1 MAARW
6 IADRLAERRRRRG
19 AEPLL
24 TYYDLRSGERTE
36 LSAVT
41 LANWVDKTA
50 NLLLDEYAVA
60 PGEPVAL
67 PLAAEAPGHWMT
79 AVWELACW
87 QVTAVV
93 TVGGAGDPARLAVAG
108 LSLDFG
114 QPEPAD
120 RVACS
125 LSPLGLPFAGALPP
139 GVVDYTAE
147 VRGQPDSAPVLPAA
161 AATPAWVDPQRRLSH
176 AHLVA
181 GAAGSPRR
189 TLVQP
194 GDPWTTCRTGVLAAL
209 LSGGSAVVVVGGD
222 PDRVAALAASERA
235 EPA

>member
-60 PGEPVAL
+60 PGEAVGL

-93 TVGGAGDPARLAVAG
+93 EVGDTADPARLAVAG
-108 LSLDFG
+108 PSLDFG
-114 QPEPAD
+114 QPEPVD

-125 LSPLGLPFAGALPP
+125 LSPLGLPFTAALPA
-139 GVVDYTAE
+139 GVVDYSGE
-147 VRGQPDSAPVLPAA
+147 VRGQPDSAPILPAG
-161 AATPAWVDPQRRLSH
+161 AATPAWVDRERRLSH
-176 AHLVA
+176 ADLVA
-181 GAAGSPRR
+181 GAAGPPRR
-189 TLVQP
+189 ILVQP
-194 GDPWTTCRTGVLAAL
+194 SDPWTTCRTGVLAAL
-209 LSGGSAVVVVGGD
+209 LSGGSTVIVVGGD
-222 PDRVAALAASERA
+222 PDQVAALAASERA